1 MDSEDSPVRKL
12 SPWIRFFLLLVF
24 VISLLQC
31 GYAQER
37 LLPDPGPTLAERFGR
52 VPAPGVHPRVLF
64 GPDELVHLRQVLQQ
78 TEVGKSTLSRVD
90 NYVDVLRTDKA
101 LSAEYA
107 GLVKGDLN
115 ATTYVK
121 EPFWQNKI
129 TYVLSLESFG
139 ALLRQDRARGQL
151 AGAALATYASIP
163 RNWAKSDPDAFLA
176 LAFDFDY
183 DYMSEAQ
190 RRVVRQA
197 IALSTAGKKIFGGD
211 MPTDWRMSN
220 WTTAQMALVVSAL
233 AIEGEQGYD
242 AAIYPS
248 CRQVMKD
255 YLHYGITQTG
265 GGIEEMHYFHY
276 GMGIGAL
283 AMAAFARHG
292 DDLFSEPNY
301 RALPNWLVAAMEPYG
316 DAFSMHQDTPN
327 DQGGGIT
334 NYLILKWV
342 WPRDPTVDMIWRNR
356 VEADGAG
363 LGNYGDWLVLVL
375 FPSDPVGWKPYKG
388 PNPHTRWGL
397 NEAALP
403 ENYPDGVSGIE
414 ALKLPLSYWD
424 PERGLLIT
432 RNKWGRD
439 GMVLHLDMNTQANY
453 AAGHAHSNSGEFT
466 LSALGRKWAIDRGFH
481 VAETKDSSCILIDG
495 RGQGFF
501 PLGGATVERREDPNL
516 TLIAGD
522 ASEPYHW
529 MARAHNRLNDP
540 AIAAFHWEPDTR
552 ADVIRRFDELATITN
567 KTEPW
572 NDKGAMQYPFRAV
585 YDPVQKAF
593 RTAALR
599 RNGSHDY
606 VLIVDDIQKDGSSHQ
621 YDWLMQVAD
630 DLEVKS
636 KNGNSIVLGS
646 ADSKDNRRLLVQMI
660 GVSGGG
666 SWIFENYEVKRT
678 PETGDTSS
686 FGMGNR
692 LRYSVRT
699 VAPEFKVLL
708 YPFREGEA
716 LSQVSVNGTLEL
728 RWADQKDDYALTML
742 PTGRTEV
749 RMR

>member
-1 MDSEDSPVRKL
+1 MRKL
-12 SPWIRFFLLLVF
+12 SLRLFLLLF
-24 VISLLQC
+24 SVIFLLRT
-31 GYAQER
+31 GFAQER

-52 VPAPGVHPRVLF
+52 VPAPGVHPRVLL
-64 GPDELVHLRQVLQQ
+64 GPDELVRLRQVLQQ

-90 NYVDVLRTDKA
+90 NYVGVLRTNEA

-129 TYVLSLESFG
+129 TYVLSLESFE
-139 ALLRQDRARGQL
+139 ALLRQDRARGQQ

-163 RNWAKSDPDAFLA
+163 RNWAKSDPDTFLA
-176 LAFDFDY
+176 LAFDLDY
-183 DYMSEAQ
+183 DYMSDAQ
-190 RRVVRQA
+190 RRIVRQA
-197 IALSTAGKKIFGGD
+197 IALSTTGKKVFGAD
-211 MPTDWRMSN
+211 MPADWRMSN
-220 WTTAQMALVVSAL
+220 WITAQMALVVSAL

-248 CRQVMKD
+248 CREAMKD

-265 GGIEEMHYFHY
+265 SGVEEMHYFHY
-276 GMGIGAL
+276 GMSMGAL
-283 AMAAFARHG
+283 ALVAFARHG
-292 DDLFSEPNY
+292 DNLFSEPHY
-301 RALPNWLVAAMEPYG
+301 RALPNWLVAAIEPYG
-316 DAFSMHQDTPN
+316 DAFAMHQDSPN
-327 DQGGGIT
+327 DQGGVIA

-342 WPRDPTVDMIWRNR
+342 WPKDPVVDMVWRNR
-356 VEADGAG
+356 VEIDGSG
-363 LGNYGDWLVLVL
+363 LGNYGEWFSEVL

-388 PNPHTRWGL
+388 PNPRTKWGL
-397 NEAALP
+397 NETALP
-403 ENYPDGVSGIE
+403 TNYPDAVSGIE

-453 AAGHAHSNSGEFT
+453 ASSHAHSNSGEFT

-481 VAETKDSSCILIDG
+481 VADTKDNSCILIDG
-495 RGQGFF
+495 RGQGFL
-501 PLGGATVERREDPNL
+501 PIGGATVERREDPNL

-540 AIAAFHWEPDTR
+540 AITAFHWEPDTR
-552 ADVIRRFDELATITN
+552 ADVIRRFDELVTITN

-606 VLIVDDIQKDGSSHQ
+606 ALIVDDIQKDGSSHQ

-646 ADSKDNRRLLVQMI
+646 ADTKDNRRLLVQMI

-716 LSQVSVNGTLEL
+716 LPQVSANGPLEL
-728 RWADQKDDYALTML
+728 RWADQKDDYTLTML